1 MRVITC
7 QAIDPPIPRTH
18 SLHFPT
24 RHGTS
29 MRTCS
34 PAIKLLSLMSL
45 LLLANA
51 QAMAALLQEA
61 GGKNDMPAGAQDM
74 RATADAVG
82 PENRAIAKLAGL
94 WNVRQSIWSQPDA
107 VPAIDHGAATFTP
120 VLGGRHVRQELRIEA
135 PDKPFEGL
143 GYIGFDI
150 AARNYYSSWRDT
162 NFTGVIFAK
171 GNYDAGY
178 KTYTFTGEIAEPS
191 GKIPLR
197 EVLRI
202 VDDRHFTYEYYETRH
217 GTESL
222 AVRLE
227 YSRAN

>member
-1 MRVITC
+1 
-7 QAIDPPIPRTH
+7 
-18 SLHFPT
+18 
-24 RHGTS
+24 

-34 PAIKLLSLMSL
+34 PAIQLLSLMSV

-51 QAMAALLQEA
+51 QAMAAPPREA
-61 GGKNDMPAGAQDM
+61 GTKNDTPAGTQDT
-74 RATADAVG
+74 RPTVDAVG

-94 WNVRQSIWSQPDA
+94 WDVRQSIWSQPGA
-107 VPAIDHGAATFTP
+107 APAIDHGTATFTP

-143 GYIGFDI
+143 GYIGFDT
-150 AARNYYSSWRDT
+150 AAGNYYSSWRDT

-171 GNYDAGY
+171 GNYEGGSR
-178 KTYTFTGEIAEPS
+178 TYTFTGEIAEPS

-217 GTESL
+217 DTESL